1 MDTNKNSNW
10 FDKWGFKTITLIL
23 IPLVG
28 SITTIIITNNQ
39 NNNANDIA
47 YKQNKLFLLQMFKDK
62 LTGGRVTREMSL
74 KTIEVLDDTNLTNKL
89 REISDIATIKM
100 LRDSIWNPE
109 SSVKE
114 NAIIEYARLYN
125 NKKYR
130 SLILDALMPDYYH
143 LEDYDPLI
151 SITKFFYYLTIVSD
165 GKWYGTKKD
174 SAQFATIETSEWY
187 NKPLSPYNRVNNIHK
202 YYEYCKKG
210 FVLDTTLDYKGT
222 DCLNLIR
229 VNYGN

>member
-62 LTGGRVTREMSL
+62 LTGGRVTREMTL
-74 KTIEVLDDTNLTNKL
+74 KTIEILDDTNLTNKL

-165 GKWYGTKKD
+165 SKWYGTKKD

-187 NKPLSPYNRVNNIHK
+187 NKPLSPYNRV
-202 YYEYCKKG
+202 
-210 FVLDTTLDYKGT
+210 
-222 DCLNLIR
+222 
-229 VNYGN
+229 

>member
-1 MDTNKNSNW
+1 
-10 FDKWGFKTITLIL
+10 
-23 IPLVG
+23 
-28 SITTIIITNNQ
+28 
-39 NNNANDIA
+39 
-47 YKQNKLFLLQMFKDK
+47 
-62 LTGGRVTREMSL
+62 
-74 KTIEVLDDTNLTNKL
+74 
-89 REISDIATIKM
+89 
-100 LRDSIWNPE
+100 
-109 SSVKE
+109 
-114 NAIIEYARLYN
+114 
-125 NKKYR
+125 
-130 SLILDALMPDYYH
+130 MPDYYH